1 MKKWHE
7 FLVTVVIV
15 LVLLL
20 LSFGLLKLPQVYFA
34 HSDVQLNGV
43 ISIGGYD
50 ISNGIK
56 SMTMAQ
62 KMEAFDREDFLMV
75 EEAPVIPDEELYE
88 KLVETSL
95 KEYLSMI
102 LYDESVYFLSDII
115 DFVWGKEYR
124 SAAYNV
130 IQVEENEIYSM
141 KLGVLEMTGTDY
153 ESINAGLFIIFDLE
167 TYDIFGFTLN
177 YSDAY
182 TPEMFMSKM
191 TDFKNDAQ
199 QVLNKYYETDISWE
213 DSMCELSDYNI
224 SIMPWS
230 YTVYEKKLLP
240 TVMRTLQETE
250 MSIQDSYP

>member
-7 FLVTVVIV
+7 FAITVAIV

-34 HSDVQLNGV
+34 HSDEQLNGV

-50 ISNGIK
+50 INNGIK

-62 KMEAFDREDFLMV
+62 KIEAFDREDILMV

-115 DFVWGKEYR
+115 YFIWGKEYR

-130 IQVEENEIYSM
+130 IQVDENEIYSM
-141 KLGVLEMTGTDY
+141 KLGALEMTCTDY
-153 ESINAGLFIIFDLE
+153 ESVYASLLIIFDLE
-167 TYDIFGFTLN
+167 TYDIFSFYLSYNDG
-177 YSDAY
+177 DM
-182 TPEMFMSKM
+182 PEPFMYKAIAFS
-191 TDFKNDAQ
+191 NDAET
-199 QVLNKYYETDISWE
+199 VLNKYYETDIPWE
-213 DSMCELSDYNI
+213 DSVCEVSEYDI
-224 SIMPWS
+224 RIMPWS
-230 YTVYEKKLLP
+230 YAVYEKKLLP
-240 TVMRTLQETE
+240 TIMRTLQENE
-250 MSIQDSYP
+250 MSIQESYP